1 MRTVPSSPRVQVS
14 RQSTS
19 ELELDA
25 VAADII
31 NHQDVT
37 GAAMNPGLVALWEDE
52 RCDHSCIFF
61 LPTSNLVTRLRRA
74 GAGISD
80 PLTPP
85 SSPPRPALAA
95 QPSESE
101 VFWKGR
107 LETVIQEKLARWLYY
122 LYL

>member
-1 MRTVPSSPRVQVS
+1 MRSLLYLLS
-14 RQSTS
+14 
-19 ELELDA
+19 
-25 VAADII
+25 
-31 NHQDVT
+31 
-37 GAAMNPGLVALWEDE
+37 
-52 RCDHSCIFF
+52 
-61 LPTSNLVTRLRRA
+61 SNLVTRLRRA

-101 VFWKGR
+101 VFWKER

>member
-52 RCDHSCIFF
+52 RCDHSCIS
-61 LPTSNLVTRLRRA
+61 SNFQ
-74 GAGISD
+74 SCD
-80 PLTPP
+80 
-85 SSPPRPALAA
+85 
-95 QPSESE
+95 
-101 VFWKGR
+101 
-107 LETVIQEKLARWLYY
+107 
-122 LYL
+122 